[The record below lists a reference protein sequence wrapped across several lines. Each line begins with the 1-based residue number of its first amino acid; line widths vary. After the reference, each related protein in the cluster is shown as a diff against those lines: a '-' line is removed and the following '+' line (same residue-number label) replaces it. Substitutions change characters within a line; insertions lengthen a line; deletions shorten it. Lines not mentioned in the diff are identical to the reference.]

1 MLTFRNRLATKTLM
15 LALLAGLFVLVACTA
30 DAERIREANAAAGSS
45 NAIDQLAGQIS
56 VFDLRD
62 GDCFDAPEIAGS
74 GLFNLEDVKL
84 VGCSGEWSFLALN
97 SFVVARD
104 GDYPGEDYFMEEGY
118 RRCDRLADTYLFP
131 LPESWEFGDRTVM
144 CIGEA

>member
-1 MLTFRNRLATKTLM
+1 MLPFTKRLATKALF
-15 LALLAGLFVLVACTA
+15 LALLGGLFGLVACAA
-30 DAERIREANAAAGSS
+30 DAERIREANAAASSS

-62 GDCFDAPEIAGS
+62 GDCFDAPEIAGT

-97 SFVVARD
+97 SFVVDRG

-131 LPESWEFGDRTVM
+131 LPESWELGDRTVM
-144 CIGEA
+144 CVGEG

>member
-1 MLTFRNRLATKTLM
+1 M
-15 LALLAGLFVLVACTA
+15 LALLAGLFVLVACTG

-45 NAIDQLAGQIS
+45 NAIDQSAGQIS

-74 GLFNLEDVKL
+74 GLLNLEDVKL
-84 VGCSGEWSFLALN
+84 VGCSGKWSFLALN
-97 SFVVARD
+97 SFVVDRG

-131 LPESWEFGDRTVM
+131 LPESWELGDRTVM
-144 CIGEA
+144 CGGEG